1 MRLKKVYSFVNNK
14 GGVGKTTTVVNVA
27 AGIIKRDPNAK
38 VLCIDLDA
46 QCNLSDQMGW
56 EQKRQEYSPE
66 ETSNTLAIA
75 LSQGLQGHLSVYK
88 KKEGLYYV
96 PACPQLESIEPVL
109 NSLMKPRQML
119 GLLFGNPVKDMTGDG
134 LTLIQESFDY
144 VLIDCA
150 PSLSV
155 LTINALDASDYV
167 VTPIF
172 YDPLSIKGLA
182 RILNAVKEVNAYL
195 NADLR
200 IKGILP
206 VKCNDRT
213 TLAKN
218 LISILEEKYGD
229 MLMKSRV
236 RDCIRIKE
244 SQAFNMDIFD
254 YAPDCTAAKDYE
266 EVVNEL
272 IDE

>member
-1 MRLKKVYSFVNNK
+1 MKLKKVYSFVNNK
-14 GGVGKTTTVVNVA
+14 GGVGKTTSVLNVA
-27 AGIIKRDPNAK
+27 AGIIQRDPKAK

-56 EQKRQEYSPE
+56 EQKKLEYTEQEI
-66 ETSNTLAIA
+66 NNNLATA
-75 LSQGLQGHLSVYK
+75 LGLGLQGSLSVYK

-134 LTLIQESFDY
+134 LTLIQDSFDY

-182 RILNAVKEVNAYL
+182 RIMNAVKEVNAYL
-195 NADLR
+195 NPDLR

-218 LISILEEKYGD
+218 LIGILEEKYGD
-229 MLMKSRV
+229 LLMKSRV
-236 RDCIRIKE
+236 RDCIRVKE
-244 SQAFNMDIFD
+244 SQAFNMDIFE
-254 YAPDCTAAKDYE
+254 YAPDCTAAQDYMK
-266 EVVNEL
+266 VVEEL
-272 IDE
+272 IEE